1 MKLNFKT
8 KHFAK
13 NFIWLNSTKSTNSFV
28 KKNQNILKNNTVV
41 ATLNQT
47 KGYGTKNKNFYSV
60 AFKTLAVSFL
70 FKNILINSLVQISK
84 ACAVSLIITLKSFK
98 ILNCKIKWFNDIL
111 INNKKIA
118 GILCE
123 SSIFKKNCNLVVGVG
138 INILAT
144 QKELE
149 KFNLKNAAS
158 IFSQTNIL
166 INPLVFLKKF
176 VEVFERVYFNFVFK
190 NSLSSFLN
198 LNNVF
203 QKNCQSVNAN
213 LKLLNTKTNKS
224 FFAVGVKVLLNG
236 NLLIKTKNSLFA
248 IDSSCFSSTILN

>member
-1 MKLNFKT
+1 MELNFKT
-8 KHFAK
+8 KYFAK

-28 KKNQNILKNNTVV
+28 KKNQDILKNYSVV

-47 KGYGTKNKNFYSV
+47 QGYGTKNKNFYSV
-60 AFKTLAVSFL
+60 AFKTLAISFL
-70 FKNILINSLVQISK
+70 LKDVLINSMIHTSK
-84 ACAVSLIITLKSFK
+84 ACAVALIITLKSFGV
-98 ILNCKIKWFNDIL
+98 LNCKIKWFNDIL

-123 SSIFKKNCNLVVGVG
+123 SSIFKKNCNLIVGVG

-144 QKELE
+144 QKELQQF
-149 KFNLKNAAS
+149 KLKDAGS
-158 IFSQTNIL
+158 IFSQTNIS

-190 NSLSSFLN
+190 NSLNSFLN

-203 QKNCQSVNAN
+203 QKNCQSVGAK
-213 LKLLNTKTNKS
+213 LKFLNTKTKKS
-224 FFAVGVKVLLNG
+224 FVAVGVRVLLNG
-236 NLLIKTKNSLFA
+236 NLLVKINGSFLTL
-248 IDSSCFSSTILN
+248 DSSCFSSSFVF